1 MSALSVSAL
10 DFIRCFY
17 KAANVSAAPNSQG
30 GVDECY
36 DFDTGPGNALIDAV
50 VRHFTDGKE
59 EFDRDGKMGEAGKV
73 DHALV
78 DEFLQMPYFA
88 IEPPKT

>member
-1 MSALSVSAL
+1 ML
-10 DFIRCFY
+10 FCFV
-17 KAANVSAAPNSQG
+17 ADGGAAPHSQG
-30 GVDECY
+30 GADACY

-50 VRHFTDGKE
+50 VRHFTNGKE
-59 EFDRDGKMGEAGKV
+59 EFDRDGKMGKAGTV
-73 DHALV
+73 DQALV